1 MNILTILLLSATAAV
16 SHANENTLNL
26 RGGDIQNNFIP
37 EERELSDT
45 CVSRSAYLG
54 CYENRN
60 QNRALPH
67 EIGGRPHTARECE
80 EACANKGFLYFARE
94 WRGQCFCSNT
104 DDYNKHGT
112 ATNCNCCGT
121 NVGANKMC
129 VYKLQTAEAPYPAAP
144 GCTDRFNAAP
154 YMGCYVDRNRRRALP
169 HEVHGR
175 GYSAEDCHVECNKAG
190 YKYFARQWR
199 GQCFCGNHDYDKY
212 GPASNCNC
220 CGRSVGANKM
230 CVWEGDGA
238 GTPPTE
244 AATTTTTTTDAPLIT
259 TTATTDAPITATQGT
274 EAAGPFSTTPGS
286 QEEDDDSNTIV
297 DVAVAAGVFNTLVK
311 AVAAAGLVDALT
323 AEGPLTVLAPTD
335 DAFAKLPDG
344 TLDELLLP
352 ENIDRLRNILLTHV
366 IDGEVDSSV
375 VTFASGPVNATTLSG
390 YTIEAVA
397 NVDGS
402 ISVNVNDSF
411 AKVIL
416 ADVYASNGIVH
427 AIDGVLLPPD
437 VDE

>member
-1 MNILTILLLSATAAV
+1 MNILTILLLSASAAI

-112 ATNCNCCGT
+112 ATNCDCCGT

-244 AATTTTTTTDAPLIT
+244 AATTTATTTTTDAPLIT

-274 EAAGPFSTTPGS
+274 EATPGS
-286 QEEDDDSNTIV
+286 QEEEDGSNTIV
-297 DVAVAAGVFNTLVK
+297 DVAVAAGVFNTLVE
-311 AVAAAGLVDALT
+311 AVKAAGLVDALT

-335 DAFAKLPDG
+335 DAFAKLPNG
-344 TLDELLLP
+344 TVDELLLP
-352 ENIDRLRNILLTHV
+352 ENIDKLTNILLTHV
-366 IDGEVDSSV
+366 IDGAVDSSML
-375 VTFASGPVNATTLSG
+375 TGGAEETLSG
-390 YTIEAVA
+390 NTIEAVV
-397 NVDGS
+397 NDDGS
-402 ISVNVNDSF
+402 ISFNINGSN
-411 AKVIL
+411 ANVIL
-416 ADVYASNGIVH
+416 ADVDASNGIIH
-427 AIDGVLLPPD
+427 AIDGVLLPP
-437 VDE
+437 

>member
-1 MNILTILLLSATAAV
+1 MNILTILLLSASAAI

-26 RGGDIQNNFIP
+26 RGGDIQNNFFP

-112 ATNCNCCGT
+112 ATNCDCCGT

-244 AATTTTTTTDAPLIT
+244 AATTTTTTTTATTTTTDAPLIT

-274 EAAGPFSTTPGS
+274 EATPGS
-286 QEEDDDSNTIV
+286 QEEEDGSNTIV
-297 DVAVAAGVFNTLVK
+297 DVAVAAGVFNTLVE
-311 AVAAAGLVDALT
+311 AVKAAGLVDALT

-335 DAFAKLPDG
+335 DAFAKLPNG
-344 TLDELLLP
+344 TVDTLLLP
-352 ENIDRLRNILLTHV
+352 ENIDKLTNILLTHV
-366 IDGEVDSSV
+366 IDGAVDSSMLTGGTV
-375 VTFASGPVNATTLSG
+375 ETLSG
-390 YTIEAVA
+390 NTVEAVV
-397 NVDGS
+397 NDDGS
-402 ISVNVNDSF
+402 ISFNINGSN
-411 AKVIL
+411 ANVIL
-416 ADVYASNGIVH
+416 ADVDASNGIIH
-427 AIDGVLLPPD
+427 AIDGVLLPP
-437 VDE
+437 